1 MKDAEK
7 KTDRTLIIKEL
18 EARLLKKWKADK
30 LSNHLPI
37 TGDKPP
43 YLKTIKNNKNSKSNS

>member
-18 EARLLKKWKADK
+18 EARPVFRTFVRATRIIL
-30 LSNHLPI
+30 
-37 TGDKPP
+37 
-43 YLKTIKNNKNSKSNS
+43 